1 MTMNTKTTV
10 LFALLLPGLV
20 SLAACGDRNDTAMD
34 DAATPPAD
42 TMATDTTPPPMS
54 TMPADTMPADGM
66 AMTGDDMTFAQ
77 MDANGDGSV
86 SMDELSPT
94 DMLHQHF
101 SVADADGNGML
112 SEAEITQHRA
122 DMAGDE
128 PRM

>member
-1 MTMNTKTTV
+1 MKTKTTV

-20 SLAACGDRNDTAMD
+20 SLAACNRTDTAMD

-42 TMATDTTPPPMS
+42 AMATDPAPPPMD

-66 AMTGDDMTFAQ
+66 AMMGDEMSFAQ
-77 MDANGDGSV
+77 MDKNSDGSV

-122 DMAGDE
+122 DMAMDQ
-128 PRM
+128 PR

>member
-1 MTMNTKTTV
+1 MNTKTTV
-10 LFALLLPGLV
+10 LLALLMPGLV
-20 SLAACGDRNDTAMD
+20 SLAACNRDGAAMD
-34 DAATPPAD
+34 DAAKPPAD
-42 TMATDTTPPPMS
+42 AMATDSAAPPPMD

-66 AMTGDDMTFAQ
+66 AMMGDEMTFAQ
-77 MDANGDGSV
+77 MDANSDGSV

-112 SEAEITQHRA
+112 SEAEINQHRA
-122 DMAGDE
+122 DMAGDA